1 MQVILINAAI
11 ETDQGVLNISAD
23 QFFEAHFWNRFE
35 LVGQTRK
42 GELIASTAIASMAF
56 TVPLA
61 RPRRT
66 SEKQQRNRVFHTW
79 YADCIKRGVAGGNQ
93 QVL

>member
-56 TVPLA
+56 TVPWPA
-61 RPRRT
+61 
-66 SEKQQRNRVFHTW
+66 H
-79 YADCIKRGVAGGNQ
+79 VAPPKSSKESGYFTFGMPIA
-93 QVL
+93 